1 MDRKDKSKPLVVT
14 MCGTYKLYTRPKLPT
29 WRPRGRLDFQLIYI
43 AAGKAHFHF
52 GRNSEEETIVHAGH
66 MVLYRPK
73 EAQKYEYYAEDQ
85 TEVYWVHFTGSDV
98 TNILRSYG
106 LTDSKKVFYCG
117 SGSSYQNLF
126 RAMINELQMCNDS
139 YQEMLEMYL
148 RQIFI
153 RLQRH
158 FEQTI
163 MTDTSQ
169 IAEEIDKA
177 IVYFSE
183 HYNEAI
189 NVDAY
194 AKQNRVSTNWFIR
207 NFKMYTGTTPKQ
219 FILQKRINNAETLL
233 QNKQYNIKEIA
244 QIIGYDNPLY
254 FSRIFQRTKGISPS
268 EYRKNI

>member
-1 MDRKDKSKPLVVT
+1 MLAFSND
-14 MCGTYKLYTRPKLPT
+14 
-29 WRPRGRLDFQLIYI
+29 
-43 AAGKAHFHF
+43 
-52 GRNSEEETIVHAGH
+52 
-66 MVLYRPK
+66 
-73 EAQKYEYYAEDQ
+73 YY
-85 TEVYWVHFTGSDV
+85 GM
-98 TNILRSYG
+98 I
-106 LTDSKKVFYCG
+106 
-117 SGSSYQNLF
+117 F
-126 RAMINELQMCNDS
+126 RATQSVELFCA
-139 YQEMLEMYL
+139 Y
-148 RQIFI
+148 
-153 RLQRH
+153 
-158 FEQTI
+158 
-163 MTDTSQ
+163 
-169 IAEEIDKA
+169 

-194 AKQNRVSTNWFIR
+194 AKQNHVSTNWFIR

>member
-1 MDRKDKSKPLVVT
+1 MEVVIYKDKGK
-14 MCGTYKLYTRPKLPT
+14 
-29 WRPRGRLDFQLIYI
+29 LIYENLNEMNNYLI
-43 AAGKAHFHF
+43 LVILLFCITGCK
-52 GRNSEEETIVHAGH
+52 EK
-66 MVLYRPK
+66 RPAIK
-73 EAQKYEYYAEDQ
+73 EAVFE
-85 TEVYWVHFTGSDV
+85 FNPN
-98 TNILRSYG
+98 NILVCDT
-106 LTDSKKVFYCG
+106 LDINQICDS
-117 SGSSYQNLF
+117 F
-126 RAMINELQMCNDS
+126 RYIPLETRDSVMIKELQMCKS
-139 YQEMLEMYL
+139 GYSEMLEMYL

-163 MTDTSQ
+163 ITDTSQ

-194 AKQNRVSTNWFIR
+194 AKQNHVSTNWFIR

>member
-1 MDRKDKSKPLVVT
+1 MLLNKQR
-14 MCGTYKLYTRPKLPT
+14 
-29 WRPRGRLDFQLIYI
+29 
-43 AAGKAHFHF
+43 
-52 GRNSEEETIVHAGH
+52 
-66 MVLYRPK
+66 
-73 EAQKYEYYAEDQ
+73 AEQ
-85 TEVYWVHFTGSDV
+85 
-98 TNILRSYG
+98 
-106 LTDSKKVFYCG
+106 
-117 SGSSYQNLF
+117 
-126 RAMINELQMCNDS
+126 
-139 YQEMLEMYL
+139 QEMPFSPSHYILYYINL
-148 RQIFI
+148 RFYHQSERFTQNNLHY

-163 MTDTSQ
+163 ITDTSQ

-194 AKQNRVSTNWFIR
+194 AKQNHVSTNWFIR